1 MAMKRLLIEFG
12 QGVDMHGGDQNNA
25 VRKATEDAIHHCCMA
40 GISEI
45 FEITD
50 RKKQAFIKADIY
62 APHPEEVDP
71 AVVTDYLHLP
81 CTWMHK
87 RMTETY
93 DFNAAQRFFALFL
106 WAMQM

>member
-1 MAMKRLLIEFG
+1 MKRLLLNLDRAWIC
-12 QGVDMHGGDQNNA
+12 GGDQNNA

-62 APHPEEVDP
+62 APHPEK
-71 AVVTDYLHLP
+71 
-81 CTWMHK
+81 WIRK
-87 RMTETY
+87 S
-93 DFNAAQRFFALFL
+93 
-106 WAMQM
+106 